1 MKKLLTTIALIGLIS
16 FQSNATLNHR
26 GDKSKDWNTF
36 KTVVNTYQTASGQ
49 FLNLSETEQV
59 EFLDAAEKL
68 KGRLANHNNEMAAAR
83 AQRIDIAANVFRF
96 IWESKPVEIAFDS
109 EIEIPVAPALI

>member
-1 MKKLLTTIALIGLIS
+1 
-16 FQSNATLNHR
+16 
-26 GDKSKDWNTF
+26 
-36 KTVVNTYQTASGQ
+36 
-49 FLNLSETEQV
+49 
-59 EFLDAAEKL
+59 
-68 KGRLANHNNEMAAAR
+68 MAAAR